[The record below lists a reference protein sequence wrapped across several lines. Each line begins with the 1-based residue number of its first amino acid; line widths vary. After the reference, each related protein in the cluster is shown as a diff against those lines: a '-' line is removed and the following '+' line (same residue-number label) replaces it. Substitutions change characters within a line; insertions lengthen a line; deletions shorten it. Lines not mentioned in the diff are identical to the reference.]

1 MLSIHLTVLTW
12 AAGHRDFGVSVSQRL
27 LWYQGRSESLRCSLA
42 KLVPE
47 SASGRVMVDAASSV
61 DRLMVDAASSVDC
74 LGIHW
79 QVQRTIKCRAFPRS
93 NAGTGW
99 NCSLIRDIFQKNK
112 KIPDKTL
119 FQTSFSYRDQDAEST
134 CNEVASSFFLCQLL
148 LSRTNDSETLNILS
162 LGVKPPLKKWYYS
175 QIGKIVSRFGVNF
188 WFETTAYSLASPH
201 GTMRQGL
208 LVNNSAPENGWLGN
222 NFHFGPLRL
231 F

>member
-79 QVQRTIKCRAFPRS
+79 QVQRTIKCRALPRS

-99 NCSLIRDIFQKNK
+99 NCSLISDIFQKNK
-112 KIPDKTL
+112 KIPDKLSFKPHSPTGTRTQNQLAMKWLPL
-119 FQTSFSYRDQDAEST
+119 FFF
-134 CNEVASSFFLCQLL
+134 ASCCFHV
-148 LSRTNDSETLNILS
+148 RTIR
-162 LGVKPPLKKWYYS
+162 K
-175 QIGKIVSRFGVNF
+175 
-188 WFETTAYSLASPH
+188 H
-201 GTMRQGL
+201 
-208 LVNNSAPENGWLGN
+208 
-222 NFHFGPLRL
+222 
-231 F
+231 